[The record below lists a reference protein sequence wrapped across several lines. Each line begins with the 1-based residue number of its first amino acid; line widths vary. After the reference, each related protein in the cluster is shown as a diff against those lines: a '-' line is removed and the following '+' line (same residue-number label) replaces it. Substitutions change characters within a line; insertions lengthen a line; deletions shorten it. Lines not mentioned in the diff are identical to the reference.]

1 MAHAAEYAQIA
12 SGIYL
17 EGLAVDPLA
26 GTVWYSDVIAGGIH
40 GIAPDGSPVASFD
53 QERRW
58 TGGIAVNHDG
68 CILSS
73 GEGGIRW
80 NNPRSGRSGWI
91 LDRLEGQP
99 INGINEFAPDG
110 TGGMFFGTNDIEMV
124 VKGEVTRP
132 TAIYRMTAA
141 GEVSKLADGIG
152 FSNGMAFD
160 PERRRLYCND
170 TFTCTWAFDV
180 AEDFTLTNR
189 RVFLEKED
197 ADGMALDAAGNVWIT
212 GFRSNFLERIAPGG
226 KPLQRVSVPL
236 GSVTQVRFGGSDGRD
251 LYLNSVPADGGD
263 SLKQGVPLS
272 KANSHLYRGRS
283 LSAGM
288 VLPPIRFALND

>member
-1 MAHAAEYAQIA
+1 MAHTAEYAQIA

-80 NNPRSGRSGWI
+80 NNPRSGLSGWI

-212 GFRSNFLERIAPGG
+212 GFRSNFLERVAPDG

>member
-1 MAHAAEYAQIA
+1 MALTGDFARMA
-12 SGIYL
+12 SGVYL
-17 EGLAVDPLA
+17 EGLAVDPQT
-26 GTVWYSDVIAGGIH
+26 GTAWYSDVIAGGVH
-40 GIAPDGSPVASFD
+40 GIAPDGSKIATFD
-53 QERRW
+53 PDRMW
-58 TGGIAVNHDG
+58 TGGIALNHDG
-68 CILSS
+68 CVLSS

-80 NNPRSGRSGWI
+80 NDPCTGRSGWL

-124 VKGEVTRP
+124 VKGDTTRP

-141 GEVSKLADGIG
+141 GEIGKVADGIG

-170 TFTCTWAFDV
+170 TFVCTWSFDV
-180 AEDFTLTNR
+180 ADDFTLRNR
-189 RVFLEKED
+189 QVFLKKED

-212 GFRSNFLERIAPGG
+212 GFRSNFLERVSPEGALLERIA
-226 KPLQRVSVPL
+226 VPP
-236 GSVTQVRFGGSDGRD
+236 GSVTQVRFGGSDRRE

-263 SLKQGVPLS
+263 SLKDGVPLS
-272 KANSHLYRGRS
+272 QANSHLYRGRS
-283 LSAGM
+283 PIAGM
-288 VLPPIRFALND
+288 PVAPLRLTLNG